1 MKKYENAR
9 IDFTTLNAIKDVLT
23 TSGYIVYNNGS
34 IDGEIDPVD
43 RGM

>member
-1 MKKYENAR
+1 MKKYVKAE
-9 IDFTTLNAIKDVLT
+9 IDFVALKSIDVLT